1 MSQAIKLYKYY
12 VDMMMHGDIPH
23 GVTVH
28 WDMPHGDMPYGNT
41 LYWDM
46 PYGIK

>member
-12 VDMMMHGDIPH
+12 VDMLHGDIPH